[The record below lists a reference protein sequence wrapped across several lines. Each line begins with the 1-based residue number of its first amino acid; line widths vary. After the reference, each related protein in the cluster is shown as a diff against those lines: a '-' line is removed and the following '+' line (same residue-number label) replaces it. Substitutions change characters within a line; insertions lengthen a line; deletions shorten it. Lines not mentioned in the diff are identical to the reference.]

1 MNYKLA
7 YYVGPIL
14 MQRFYDFSAR
24 PSLMQ
29 VGVDCVKDII
39 GNKGKNDVRGSLN
52 EAGIFGMWTNT
63 QVEMMYT
70 PVIK

>member
-14 MQRFYDFSAR
+14 MQRFHDFIAR

-29 VGVDCVKDII
+29 VGVDCVKHII
-39 GNKGKNDVRGSLN
+39 GNKGKNYVRGSLN
-52 EAGIFGMWTNT
+52 QAGIFEMWTNT